1 MTRDQVG
8 FALSHYIAFIPEAQW
23 WNSTHEFEV
32 GLTAVVRIRLSN
44 LRLGWDKT
52 IYESVIQIRNLSPC
66 PSKSPIRWKFSP
78 IFSSTQ
84 MALAETR
91 VASPLLSRYT
101 GSSARSSDIRIHVV
115 STEITAVYLSNIRI
129 ASYSKTNSKH
139 HLHLSLFVL
148 WYSLLSSPVHNLKE
162 NNQCVYWG
170 LGVKA
175 NRKHPKKSPSD
186 SAPLPFPRQIG
197 LPPRTS
203 F

>member
-1 MTRDQVG
+1 M
-8 FALSHYIAFIPEAQW
+8 
-23 WNSTHEFEV
+23 
-32 GLTAVVRIRLSN
+32 RIRLSN

-129 ASYSKTNSKH
+129 ASYSKIKQTPFAPQ
-139 HLHLSLFVL
+139 SLRIMIF
-148 WYSLLSSPVHNLKE
+148 
-162 NNQCVYWG
+162 
-170 LGVKA
+170 
-175 NRKHPKKSPSD
+175 PSQ
-186 SAPLPFPRQIG
+186 L
-197 LPPRTS
+197 PRTQLEGKQPMRVLGTGG
-203 F
+203 